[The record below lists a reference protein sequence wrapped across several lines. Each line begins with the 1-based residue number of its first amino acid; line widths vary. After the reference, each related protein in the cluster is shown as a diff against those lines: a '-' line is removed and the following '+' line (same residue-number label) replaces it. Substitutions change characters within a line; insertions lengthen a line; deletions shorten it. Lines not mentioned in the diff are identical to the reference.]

1 MWCIFIPSLFQQPLT
16 SFLCSSTVWVF
27 SVWYH
32 IPCSELAGRLKK
44 SAALVFMKH
53 CKGIMS
59 WLIPPPPP
67 ISYYYKKTKSLG
79 TRKVLFFFFFHLEI
93 VSTYNL
99 QRNVK
104 PRSPVTSDLTSGPWR
119 RGTVP
124 AEPRKC
130 LQTETQDPDL
140 GSVGQGDYLAP

>member
-1 MWCIFIPSLFQQPLT
+1 MANPSPPHL
-16 SFLCSSTVWVF
+16 
-27 SVWYH
+27 SVT
-32 IPCSELAGRLKK
+32 I
-44 SAALVFMKH
+44 
-53 CKGIMS
+53 
-59 WLIPPPPP
+59 
-67 ISYYYKKTKSLG
+67 
-79 TRKVLFFFFFHLEI
+79 TRKLNRLEPGKSFFFFFFHLEI